1 MTTQHVA
8 QLFCD
13 CGTLQSSSNL
23 SGSIKIYWEEWA
35 INVMCYWPT
44 VYIWF
49 LNVFSHSFFF
59 LMIGLIWLY
68 FGKEVTLPFTV
79 NDTWTLLKQSYLKL
93 FLFSLIFLITV
104 DPHVSIYINF
114 CMLNWSNFYADD
126 FFASAGKIA
135 IVYNFYYQRV
145 NNL

>member
-1 MTTQHVA
+1 M
-8 QLFCD
+8 
-13 CGTLQSSSNL
+13 
-23 SGSIKIYWEEWA
+23 
-35 INVMCYWPT
+35 
-44 VYIWF
+44 
-49 LNVFSHSFFF
+49 
-59 LMIGLIWLY
+59 
-68 FGKEVTLPFTV
+68 TLPFTV